1 MSTENLS
8 VEDGKNKC
16 QEFLDNKID
25 ESTFIPILQQID
37 EFSMNIDTLKETKI
51 GTIMSKLSTQKTSQ
65 TVSSKATEILNKWK
79 KDLKPTNTSSTSN
92 LSISQEA
99 KPNIDSQEL
108 GNSQEIT
115 IDLKRKLESSQT
127 NSPSALKIRKVDEA
141 GIEKQEVTKK
151 EASSEK
157 IFTGTIPH
165 TPQRNTFQ
173 IRFWEALKQSSKDE
187 EETIQLAIQIENE
200 LFLEYGKKQKEY
212 PQKFRS
218 LFTNLKDP
226 LNKDLREALFS
237 GAIFPSELVHLSHED
252 LANPTLKDTR
262 KKIVDEATQA
272 AQGVKPSVSS
282 LFTCGR
288 CKKNETSYYQMQT
301 RSADE
306 PMTCFITCVNCGH
319 HWKMC

>member
-1 MSTENLS
+1 MNVLNIE
-8 VEDGKNKC
+8 EGKNKC
-16 QEFLDNKID
+16 QQFLDAKID
-25 ESTFIPILQQID
+25 ESTFLPILMQID
-37 EFSMNIDTLKETKI
+37 EYPMDIETLKETKI
-51 GTIMSKLSTQKTSQ
+51 GAIMSKLSTQKINQ
-65 TVSSKATEILNKWK
+65 TVSSKASEILNKWK
-79 KDLKPTNTSSTSN
+79 KDLKPTNTNSTSN
-92 LSISQEA
+92 LS
-99 KPNIDSQEL
+99 
-108 GNSQEIT
+108 NSQESKTNNNNNEEIS
-115 IDLKRKLESSQT
+115 IDLKRKLETNQT
-127 NSPSALKIRKVDEA
+127 NSPTALKIRKVDEG

-151 EASSEK
+151 EIISEK
-157 IFTGTIPH
+157 TFTGTIPH

-173 IRFWEALKQSSKDE
+173 IRFWEALKQSDKDY
-187 EETIQLAIQIENE
+187 EETIQLAILIENE

-226 LNKDLREALFS
+226 LNKDLREALFT
-237 GAIFPSELVHLSHED
+237 GAIFPSELVNLSHED
-252 LANPTLKDTR
+252 LANPTLKGTR
-262 KKIVDEATQA
+262 KKIVDDATQA

-306 PMTCFITCVNCGH
+306 PMTTFITCVGCGH

>member
-1 MSTENLS
+1 MAEKVLNI
-8 VEDGKNKC
+8 EEGKNQC
-16 QEFLDNKID
+16 QQFLDSKID
-25 ESTFIPILQQID
+25 ESAFLPILIQID
-37 EFSMNIDTLKETKI
+37 EYPMDIETLKETKI
-51 GTIMSKLSTQKTSQ
+51 GAIMSKLSTQKLSQ
-65 TVSSKATEILNKWK
+65 PVSSKATEILNKWK
-79 KDLKPTNTSSTSN
+79 KDLKPANTNSTSN
-92 LSISQEA
+92 LSQSQES
-99 KPNIDSQEL
+99 KTNN
-108 GNSQEIT
+108 NSQDGNTEIP
-115 IDLKRKLESSQT
+115 IDLKRKLET
-127 NSPSALKIRKVDEA
+127 NQSDSPTALKIRKVDEA
-141 GIEKQEVTKK
+141 GIEKQEITKK
-151 EASSEK
+151 ETSSEK
-157 IFTGTIPH
+157 TFTGTIPH

-173 IRFWEALKQSSKDE
+173 IRFWEALKQSNKDH
-187 EETIQLAIQIENE
+187 EETVQLAILIENE

-252 LANPTLKDTR
+252 LANPTLKGTR
-262 KKIVDEATQA
+262 KKIVDDATQA

-306 PMTCFITCVNCGH
+306 PMTTFITCVNCGH